1 MARRTPDRPKAG
13 TGKVA
18 NDRNRTGQTPPTQ
31 TNEARRTPASRH
43 DRDDHLGS
51 ANQPRTR
58 RGGPGSS
65 QE

>member
-1 MARRTPDRPKAG
+1 MTRRKPERPKARA
-13 TGKVA
+13 GKVA
-18 NDRNRTGQTPPTQ
+18 NDHNKTGKSPPTQ
-31 TNEARRTPASRH
+31 KNEAGRTPASRH

-65 QE
+65 QA

>member
-1 MARRTPDRPKAG
+1 MSRRTPDPPKAG
-13 TGKVA
+13 AGKLA
-18 NDRNRTGQTPPTQ
+18 NDRNRAGQAPPTQ
-31 TNEARRTPASRH
+31 KNEARRTPASRH

-65 QE
+65 QA

>member
-1 MARRTPDRPKAG
+1 MTRRKPDRPKARA
-13 TGKVA
+13 GKVA
-18 NDRNRTGQTPPTQ
+18 NDRNKAGQTLPTQ
-31 TNEARRTPASRH
+31 KNEAGRSPASRH

-58 RGGPGSS
+58 RGGPGGG